1 MSDGLSGMIS
11 RILVRAGCEITSVSD
26 NEVGFDGGHFSG
38 TITLHKPFMVTWK
51 MKKGFVSLDVPSA
64 NGKTSA
70 EFKKID
76 ALLDF
81 LKRRLLN

>member
-1 MSDGLSGMIS
+1 MSTGLSGMIS
-11 RILVRAGCEITSVSD
+11 RILVRAGCEITATSET
-26 NEVGFDGGHFSG
+26 EVGFDGGHFKG
-38 TITLHKPFMVTWK
+38 TITLTKPFMVTWT

-64 NGKTSA
+64 NGKSSA

-76 ALLDF
+76 SLLDF